1 MTAKPHRS
9 RRQPKVPSPEDEQ
22 GRAQSSPV
30 IDYENAALEQI
41 VTPQPLTVTALN
53 VTQCLDRL
61 TDEISQPFPS
71 NSGYVISR
79 WFLLLPGSYGRNKT
93 LDFAMKAFTAHH
105 VGSMTMN
112 KQAVRYARSA
122 YLEALSRLRKSLNNP
137 TEALSSE
144 VNCCVLLL
152 CMYEVSY

>member
-1 MTAKPHRS
+1 MS
-9 RRQPKVPSPEDEQ
+9 SSEDEQ
-22 GRAQSSPV
+22 SRAQSSPV
-30 IDYENAALEQI
+30 IDYENVALEKI
-41 VTPQPLTVTALN
+41 VTSRPLGAATLN
-53 VTQCLDRL
+53 VIQCLGRL

-79 WFLLLPGSYGRNKT
+79 WFLLLPGSYGQNKT

-122 YLEALSRLRKSLNNP
+122 YLESLSRLRKSLNDP
-137 TEALSSE
+137 SEALSSE

-152 CMYEVSY
+152 CMYEVSH

>member
-1 MTAKPHRS
+1 M
-9 RRQPKVPSPEDEQ
+9 
-22 GRAQSSPV
+22 
-30 IDYENAALEQI
+30 IDYENVAFKNI
-41 VTPQPLTVTALN
+41 VTSQTLGVAALN
-53 VTQCLDRL
+53 VTHCLGRL

-71 NSGYVISR
+71 DSGYVISR

-93 LDFAMKAFTAHH
+93 LDLAMKAFTAHH

-122 YLEALSRLRKSLNNP
+122 YLEALRRLRKSLNNP
-137 TEALSSE
+137 SEALSSE

-152 CMYEVSY
+152 CIYEVSY